1 MNPIEILQQYYWII
15 ILAYVVGFFGVL
27 AYFLTKNRGKI
38 LVRIKQP
45 GLPEKEVWRKPE
57 VHGQQTRIVMEKD
70 EGKHAGWKF
79 IIDSDCLIL
88 KKSLFKTYYAV
99 DVKPDAPRACK
110 WTGTLPDADQP
121 TLTKDE
127 VKRYAKTQVFERRY
141 NTKEA
146 GVKSSA
152 MMILGILTVACL
164 IFSLLSF
171 LQSRG
176 IKI

>member
-1 MNPIEILQQYYWII
+1 MNPIEMLQQYYWII
-15 ILAYVVGFFGVL
+15 IVAYLVGFFGVL

-57 VHGQQTRIVMEKD
+57 VHGQQTRIIMEKD
-70 EGKHAGWKF
+70 EGKQAGWKF
-79 IIDSDCLIL
+79 TFDNDCLIL
-88 KKSLFKTYYAV
+88 RKSLLKTYFAL

-110 WTGTLPDADQP
+110 WTGTLPDSEQP
-121 TLTKDE
+121 TLTKSE
-127 VKRYAKTQVFERRY
+127 VKQYAKTQVFERRY

-146 GVKSSA
+146 GTKSSA
-152 MMILGILTVACL
+152 ILIIGILTAGTLVL
-164 IFSLLSF
+164 GIINF

-176 IKI
+176 LRI

>member
-1 MNPIEILQQYYWII
+1 MNPIEMLQEYYWLII
-15 ILAYVVGFFGVL
+15 IAYLVGFFAVI
-27 AYFLTKNRGKI
+27 AYFLTKNREKI

-79 IIDSDCLIL
+79 TFDNDCLVL
-88 KKSLFKTYYAV
+88 RKSLLKTYYAV

-146 GVKSSA
+146 GAKSSA
-152 MMILGILTVACL
+152 MLILGVIGVANIIL
-164 IFSLLSF
+164 ILLVF